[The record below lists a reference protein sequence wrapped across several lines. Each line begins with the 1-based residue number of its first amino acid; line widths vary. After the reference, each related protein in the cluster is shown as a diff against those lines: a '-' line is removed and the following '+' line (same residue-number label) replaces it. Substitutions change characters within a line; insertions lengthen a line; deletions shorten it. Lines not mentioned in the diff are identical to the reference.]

1 MAKAGFSLLC
11 YWLHLFK
18 KSPTS
23 RWANP
28 SRALPS
34 DDSYRGTGKLPRL
47 YAKRM
52 PIESAMQ
59 IASHDRGGVRS
70 SILNEDARD
79 QQADIVLS
87 VMHMPVKVFI

>member
-1 MAKAGFSLLC
+1 
-11 YWLHLFK
+11 
-18 KSPTS
+18 
-23 RWANP
+23 
-28 SRALPS
+28 
-34 DDSYRGTGKLPRL
+34 
-47 YAKRM
+47 
-52 PIESAMQ
+52 MQ